1 MQERDAPQDIR
12 KQWWRT
18 EWTIVGWTGVTTLQR
33 KRRCH
38 LQESK
43 SGLYY
48 IIDTLMESGGWM
60 LKDHP
65 TDTFRPMMTKKT
77 PE

>member
-1 MQERDAPQDIR
+1 MQKRDAPQDIR

-18 EWTIVGWTGVTTLQR
+18 EWTSVGWTGVTTLQR

-48 IIDTLMESGGWM
+48 IDTLMESGGCM
-60 LKDHP
+60 LKDRP
-65 TDTFRPMMTKKT
+65 TDTQRPMMTKKT
-77 PE
+77 PA

>member
-1 MQERDAPQDIR
+1 MVEN
-12 KQWWRT
+12 
-18 EWTIVGWTGVTTLQR
+18 GVDHCGMDGCHNFAA

-38 LQESK
+38 LQELK

-48 IIDTLMESGGWM
+48 IDTLMESGGCM
-60 LKDHP
+60 LKDRP
-65 TDTFRPMMTKKT
+65 TDTQRPMMTKKT